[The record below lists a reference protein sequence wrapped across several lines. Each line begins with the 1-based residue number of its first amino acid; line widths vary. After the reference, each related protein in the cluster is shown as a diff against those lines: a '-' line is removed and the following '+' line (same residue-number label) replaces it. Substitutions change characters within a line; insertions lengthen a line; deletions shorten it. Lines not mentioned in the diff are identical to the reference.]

1 MPEVSKTRLEQT
13 LYAEYPSLR
22 HYCEKMRGDKS
33 AQTPESLRS
42 IWDVDMAEVS
52 KIARKLVEIG
62 FFEERI
68 VKDVQVYWVP
78 FLYRDALE
86 LVQGTAID

>member
-1 MPEVSKTRLEQT
+1 MSKARLEQT

-22 HYCEKMRGDKS
+22 AYCEKLRGDKS
-33 AQTPESLRS
+33 AQTSESLAN
-42 IWDVDMAEVS
+42 IWSVDSSEAM
-52 KIARKLVEIG
+52 KIARKLVEVG

-68 VKDVQVYWVP
+68 VKDQLTFWVP

-86 LVQGTAID
+86 LVQGTATE